1 MEIRT
6 ELVQDHKALIEV
18 FLKANE
24 LQSVKIGTYE
34 KVVWDH
40 TFHLLKLTYDSDSE
54 DALKLSYMSL
64 VHMGIPNMLDDF
76 LLKCGVDVS
85 MLNPVKPVPCKRD
98 MIELDRQ
105 WDEHRKKIGL
115 TK

>member
-24 LQSVKIGTYE
+24 LTSVKLQTYE
-34 KVVWDH
+34 KVEWDH
-40 TFHLLKLTYDSDSE
+40 TFHLLKLIYDNDSE

-76 LLKCGVDVS
+76 LLKCGVPVKT
-85 MLNPVKPVPCKRD
+85 LNPVKPTPGKRD
-98 MIELDRQ
+98 MAELDRQ
-105 WDEHRKKIGL
+105 WEEHRKKIGL
-115 TK
+115 A